1 MIFLRYIA
9 IYLGVNIK
17 TRFIP
22 VSNEP
27 VDHPNR
33 THMKKNVG
41 SDPENGN
48 NALPTPM
55 IDVQANKSRNRYFG
69 NFSRS
74 KPALMKT
81 TISYLHIS
89 YALYFVI
96 TDTCGMFRGIHTC
109 K

>member
-1 MIFLRYIA
+1 MRSIA
-9 IYLGVNIK
+9 IHLGVNIK
-17 TRFIP
+17 TSIIP

-33 THMKKNVG
+33 THIKKNVG

-69 NFSRS
+69 NFSSS
-74 KPALMKT
+74 KPASMKT
-81 TISYLHIS
+81 KISSLQIL
-89 YALYFVI
+89 YALHYII
-96 TDTCGMFRGIHTC
+96 TDTSGMLRGIPTC

>member
-1 MIFLRYIA
+1 MVQFYIA

-89 YALYFVI
+89 YALYL
-96 TDTCGMFRGIHTC
+96 ML
-109 K
+109 